1 MRLRNTLLLSFALI
15 LLAAYVYFFELKK
28 GIKDKTEKL
37 LSFKEEEVQSLVLN
51 YPDREIRLQRDLQ
64 GRWRIVHPL
73 EAAADGATVGTI
85 LSALNTSEVKRTV
98 EEKPT
103 ETDLQN
109 YGLDK
114 PEVKALV
121 SLRNG
126 TALPPIFVGATTPV
140 GNSVYIRRGA
150 DAGVLLTD
158 ASLRSNLVRKL
169 KDLRNKRILEIGPD
183 AVKQLVIRGSKGDFA
198 LSKKGEY
205 WFIDRPRYYRAD
217 QAEVQGML
225 SLIRNLSTQDFIEES
240 PLELKKFALD
250 KPRLK
255 VAIFMGQEEG
265 FREILFGGK
274 RGEQDGVYAI
284 VDSKGTVYSVDES
297 ILIKLEKDLTAL
309 RDKEI
314 LSARRDQI
322 ARLEIRT
329 PKDSLVLAK
338 GEKEEWR
345 VGEPKRG
352 RAREGAVSD
361 YLTLLSRLR
370 ANGFA
375 DDEAKDLRKYG
386 LDSPSLKI
394 STADKEGKGLET
406 LLLGSKI
413 GTEYYAAREGNA
425 AVYTIDEFS
434 YNQLNK
440 QAADFLEEE
449 KKASPAA
456 SGAKK

>member
-15 LLAAYVYFFELKK
+15 LLAAYVYLFELQK
-28 GIKDKTEKL
+28 GIKEKTEKL

-73 EAAADGATVGTI
+73 EAAADDATVGAI

-103 ETDLQN
+103 EADLQN

-126 TALPPIFVGATTPV
+126 IALPPIFVGATTPV
-140 GNSVYIRRGA
+140 GNSAYIRRGA

-169 KDLRNKRILEIGPD
+169 KDLRNKRILEVGPD

-198 LSKKGEY
+198 LEKKGEE

-217 QAEVQGML
+217 QEQVKGLL
-225 SLIRNLSTQDFIEES
+225 SIIRGISAQDFIDES
-240 PLELKKFALD
+240 PPELKKYGLD
-250 KPRLK
+250 KPRFK
-255 VAIFMGQEEG
+255 IAVFMGEEEG
-265 FREILFGGK
+265 HHEILFGNKREGK
-274 RGEQDGVYAI
+274 DEVYAI
-284 VDSKGTVYSVDES
+284 VDAKGTVY
-297 ILIKLEKDLTAL
+297 T
-309 RDKEI
+309 
-314 LSARRDQI
+314 
-322 ARLEIRT
+322 
-329 PKDSLVLAK
+329 
-338 GEKEEWR
+338 
-345 VGEPKRG
+345 
-352 RAREGAVSD
+352 
-361 YLTLLSRLR
+361 
-370 ANGFA
+370 
-375 DDEAKDLRKYG
+375 
-386 LDSPSLKI
+386 
-394 STADKEGKGLET
+394 
-406 LLLGSKI
+406 I
-413 GTEYYAAREGNA
+413 G
-425 AVYTIDEFS
+425 EFS
-434 YNQLNK
+434 FDQLNK
-440 QAADFLEEE
+440 QLTDFLKEE